1 MKKILLTLFVAGAFF
16 SCKQP
21 ATETTV
27 EVAPFD
33 SLMNNWNTAWSNH
46 DSVAVRNSFASDD
59 VLLIDDKLVVQSAND
74 ISEKW
79 IHVYLSSVKDMK
91 TETLQKWSSAD
102 RAGITGKYGFD
113 VVVKDSV
120 VAQPK
125 GIFTINWMKNTDGQW
140 KITTFNAHSF

>member
-1 MKKILLTLFVAGAFF
+1 MKKLFLTLSVASVLF
-16 SCKQP
+16 SCKQ
-21 ATETTV
+21 TETKTIV
-27 EVAPFD
+27 EVAPID

-46 DSVAVRNSFASDD
+46 DSTAFRNSFTSDD
-59 VLLIDDKLVVQSAND
+59 VLLIDDKLIAQSAND

-79 IHVYLSSVKDMK
+79 IHVYLPSVKDMK

-113 VVVKDSV
+113 VVVKGSV
-120 VAQPK
+120 VANPK
-125 GIFTINWMKNTDGQW
+125 GIFTINWIKATDGEW